1 MENYFQKKKKCTNDD
16 NDIHVKSFVDMD
28 LFPSSSTD
36 EDNKYKREKRKQLK
50 KKILQEKKKI
60 IEIACQDEKYII
72 YPCKPKQIRTAKV
85 WFKIIN
91 KDKTTEELSPSLWNQ
106 LLPTQKETYLK
117 KEKEDRERYKKEYYQ
132 WKRDVL
138 KIHQNKHKIL
148 SKS

>member
-1 MENYFQKKKKCTNDD
+1 METYFQKKKKCPN
-16 NDIHVKSFVDMD
+16 NNGIYVKSFVDMD

-50 KKILQEKKKI
+50 KKILQENKKI
-60 IEIACQDEKYII
+60 IEIACQDEKHLV
-72 YPCKPKQIRTAKV
+72 YPCKPKRIRNAKV

-91 KDKTTEELSPSLWNQ
+91 KEDKITDGSSSSWNQ
-106 LLPTQKETYLK
+106 LSPIQKKTYLK
-117 KEKEDRERYKKEYYQ
+117 KEKEERERYKKEYYQ

-138 KIHQNKHKIL
+138 KIQQNKHKIL